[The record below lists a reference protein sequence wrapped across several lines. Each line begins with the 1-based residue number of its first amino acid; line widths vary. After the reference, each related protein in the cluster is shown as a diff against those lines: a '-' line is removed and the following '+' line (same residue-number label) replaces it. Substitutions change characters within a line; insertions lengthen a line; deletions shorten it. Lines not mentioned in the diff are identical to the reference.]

1 MNSIAGLSSPNNRR
15 IVFGCAALCMSIM
28 APSAGATII
37 YDESTSGDLSNSGLS
52 PTILTVSTGSNEIFG
67 STGRNANGL
76 DRDYLTFTVPS
87 GFELAG
93 IIPLPGTASGGL
105 VSFIGLQAGA
115 QVTVSPSAS
124 DATGLLGWWHYS
136 ATDINTNILAE
147 MSIPAMNSS
156 GFSVPLGPGAY
167 SLWIQDFNTGTFNYG
182 FDLNIVAAAAA
193 PEPTSYLLTAIGML
207 LIGAASRRLR
217 RV

>member
-1 MNSIAGLSSPNNRR
+1 MNSILGLSSPHIRR
-15 IVFGCAALCMSIM
+15 IVFGCAALFISIM
-28 APSAGATII
+28 APSAGATTI
-37 YDESTSGDLSNSGLS
+37 YDESASGDLSNSGLS
-52 PTILTVSTGSNEIFG
+52 PTTLTVSSGLNEIFG

-76 DRDYLTFTVPS
+76 DRDYLTFTVPG

-115 QVTVSPSAS
+115 EVTVSPSAS

-136 ATDINTNILAE
+136 AADINTNILVE
-147 MSIPAMNSS
+147 MGVPAMDSS
-156 GFSVPLGPGAY
+156 GFSIPLGPGAY

-182 FDLNIVAAAAA
+182 FDLNLVRAAAT
-193 PEPTSYLLTAIGML
+193 PEPSSYVLTAIGML
-207 LIGAASRRLR
+207 IIGAASRRLR
-217 RV
+217 RA